1 MSGKPALNPVLNPYT
16 PGAGT
21 PPPLLAGREGQL
33 ARFDL
38 VAQRLVAGLPE
49 QGLALVGLR
58 GVGKTVLLR
67 AGIDI
72 AEHQGARGLLVEAV
86 EDADSAVRTLARR
99 LRQVLLAFDQTPAVS
114 RALRVL
120 KSFSVTTPI
129 GVSVTVDPLPGR
141 ADSGHLSEDLADLL
155 EAAGGA
161 ARSAGSGLLLA
172 IDEVQDLPASDLAAV
187 LAALHRCSQR
197 SLPVVAAVA
206 GLPSTMGHLSMARSY
221 AERMFVVDRVDR
233 LSHPDA
239 LDALVGPA
247 AALGVTWSAQAAD
260 EVAARSDGYPYFLQ
274 EYGRHVW
281 NVAADQPISTLDV
294 ERAEPAVRA
303 HLDEGFFRARL
314 GRLPDGERRYVRAL
328 ASLGPGE
335 HRSGAVA
342 QVLGVQV
349 GQAAPFRER
358 LIRAGV
364 VYSPRYGYVAFTV
377 PRFDDFVRRDG

>member
-1 MSGKPALNPVLNPYT
+1 MSGKPVLNPVLNPYT

-21 PPPLLAGREGQL
+21 PPPLLAGREGPL
-33 ARFDL
+33 ARFDI
-38 VAQRLVAGLPE
+38 VGQRLVAGLPE

-67 AGIDI
+67 AGIDV
-72 AEHQGARGLLVEAV
+72 AEHQGVRSLLVEGV
-86 EDADSAVRTLARR
+86 EDVDSAVPALARR
-99 LRQVLLAFDQTPAVS
+99 LRQVLLAFSQTAAVS

-120 KSFSVTTPI
+120 KSFSVTTPL

-155 EAAGGA
+155 EAAGAA

-172 IDEVQDLPASDLAAV
+172 IDEVQDLPISDLAAV
-187 LAALHRCSQR
+187 LAALHRCSQMA
-197 SLPVVAAVA
+197 LPVAGAVA
-206 GLPSTMGHLSMARSY
+206 GLPSTMGHVSTARSY
-221 AERMFVVDRVDR
+221 AERMFVVERVGR
-233 LSHPDA
+233 LERPAA
-239 LDALVGPA
+239 LDALMGPA
-247 AALGVTWSAQAAD
+247 AALGVSWSAPAAD
-260 EVAARSDGYPYFLQ
+260 EVVERSDGYPYFLQ

-281 NVAADQPISTLDV
+281 NVAAEDPISTRDV

-335 HRSGAVA
+335 QRSGAVA
-342 QVLGVQV
+342 GVLGAHV
-349 GQAAPFRER
+349 GQVAAFRER

>member
-21 PPPLLAGREGQL
+21 PPPLLAGREAQL

-86 EDADSAVRTLARR
+86 EDADSAVQTLARR
-99 LRQVLLAFDQTPAVS
+99 LRRVLLAFDQTPAVS

-197 SLPVVAAVA
+197 ALPVVAAVA

-247 AALGVTWSAQAAD
+247 AALGVSWSAQAAD
-260 EVAARSDGYPYFLQ
+260 EVVARSDGYPYFLQ